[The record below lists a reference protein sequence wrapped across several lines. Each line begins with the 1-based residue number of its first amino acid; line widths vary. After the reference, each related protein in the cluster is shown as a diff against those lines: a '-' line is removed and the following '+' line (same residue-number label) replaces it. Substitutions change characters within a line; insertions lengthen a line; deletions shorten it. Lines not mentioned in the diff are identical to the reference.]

1 MDIHNDLSMP
11 HKGRLF
17 CFDKKLIGDRS
28 PEVNDSGI
36 HLGHSGVN
44 QLGGLFVNGRPLPD
58 GTRTRIIE
66 LAHNGMRPC
75 DISRFLQ
82 VSNGC
87 VSKILAR
94 YYETGSIK
102 PRAIGGSKPRVATS
116 DVVTR
121 IAQYKRETPSIFAW
135 EIRDRLLADNI
146 CNHENIPS
154 VSSLENVLKC

>member
-1 MDIHNDLSMP
+1 MIDHR
-11 HKGRLF
+11 RLLLF
-17 CFDKKLIGDRS
+17 NICIEISNYDV
-28 PEVNDSGI
+28 EI

-58 GTRTRIIE
+58 TTRAQIID

-75 DISRFLQ
+75 DISRHLR

-94 YYETGSIK
+94 YYETGSIR

-121 IAQYKRETPSIFAW
+121 ITQYKRETPSIFAW
-135 EIRDRLLADNI
+135 EIRDPLLADNI

-154 VSSLENVLKC
+154 VSSLVNSLMHFKFPSL